1 MAPQRFIPTEREVK
15 EQNPAFSMYSEII
28 RKYSQHIRLNFDA
41 VGERAGG
48 APDWTL

>member
-1 MAPQRFIPTEREVK
+1 MRSFPTEPKVEK
-15 EQNPAFSMYSEII
+15 QNPAFSMYSEII
-28 RKYSQHIRLNFDA
+28 GKDSKLIRLNFDA